1 MAPNRPSPEALLAAL
16 QQDASTRT
24 RQSLTLIHTICSE
37 QHASGS
43 KDFSVATIGKL
54 CSARGG
60 PSTQAIRNVSGEHY
74 RALLSAWASYGDGST
89 RKPPAR
95 AESGVA
101 DDVLGMIPD
110 AAVRALVGSFLAEN
124 RKLKAENMLLKK
136 QSNIVIDRRPTSA
149 LSGSPSPTD
158 VQVIP
163 PLTALM
169 PLEVDA
175 LRHAIS
181 DDLMKNMGWTVD
193 AKTGRVSKGGHAIF
207 RAGFV
212 TALKKVLEATRTLG

>member
-1 MAPNRPSPEALLAAL
+1 MLPNKPSPETLLTAL

-24 RQSLTLIHTICSE
+24 RQSLTLIHAICSE

-54 CSARGG
+54 SSGRGG
-60 PSTQAIRNVSGEHY
+60 PSPQAIRNVSGEHY
-74 RALLSAWASYGDGST
+74 RALLSAWASYANGAT

-95 AESGVA
+95 VESGVA
-101 DDVLGMIPD
+101 DDVLDMIPD

-124 RKLKAENMLLKK
+124 RKLKAENMLLKT
-136 QSNIVIDRRPTSA
+136 QSNVVIDRRPAIA
-149 LSGSPSPTD
+149 LSGSPASTV
-158 VQVIP
+158 VQVMP
-163 PLTALM
+163 PLSTLM

-181 DDLMKNMGWTVD
+181 DEQLTNMGWTVD
-193 AKTGRVSKGGHAIF
+193 AKTGRVSKGGRAVF
-207 RAGFV
+207 RAGFA
-212 TALKKVLEATRTLG
+212 TAIKKVLDAART

>member
-1 MAPNRPSPEALLAAL
+1 MSPTKPSPEILLAAL

-54 CSARGG
+54 SSGRGG
-60 PSTQAIRNVSGEHY
+60 PSPQAIRNVSGEHY
-74 RALLSAWASYGDGST
+74 RALLSAWANYADGAV

-101 DDVLGMIPD
+101 DDVLDMIPD

-124 RKLKAENMLLKK
+124 RKLKAENMLLKTHA
-136 QSNIVIDRRPTSA
+136 NVVIDRRPASA
-149 LSGSPSPTD
+149 LSGLTSATV
-158 VQVIP
+158 VQVMQ
-163 PLTALM
+163 PLSTLM

-181 DDLMKNMGWTVD
+181 DEQLKNMGWTVD
-193 AKTGRVSKGGHAIF
+193 AKTGRISKGGHAVF
-207 RAGFV
+207 RAGFA
-212 TALKKVLEATRTLG
+212 TAIKKVLDAART

>member
-1 MAPNRPSPEALLAAL
+1 MLPNKPSPETLLAAL
-16 QQDASTRT
+16 QQNATTRT
-24 RQSLTLIHTICSE
+24 RQSLKLIHEICSE

-43 KDFSVATIGKL
+43 KDFSVATIGKQ
-54 CSARGG
+54 SSGRGG
-60 PSTQAIRNVSGEHY
+60 PSPQAIRNVSGVHY
-74 RALLSAWASYGDGST
+74 RALLSAWASYANGAT

-95 AESGVA
+95 VESGVA
-101 DDVLGMIPD
+101 DDVLDMIPD

-124 RKLKAENMLLKK
+124 RKLKAENMLLKT
-136 QSNIVIDRRPTSA
+136 QSNVVIDRRPA
-149 LSGSPSPTD
+149 IAPPGSPTSTV

-163 PLTALM
+163 PLSTLM

-181 DDLMKNMGWTVD
+181 DEQLKNMGWTVD

-212 TALKKVLEATRTLG
+212 TAINKVLDALKN

>member
-1 MAPNRPSPEALLAAL
+1 MAPTKPSPEVVLAAL

-24 RQSLTLIHTICSE
+24 RQSLMLIHTICGE

-43 KDFSVATIGKL
+43 KDFSVATIGKM
-54 CSARGG
+54 SSGRGG
-60 PSTQAIRNVSGEHY
+60 PSPQAIRNVSGAHY
-74 RALLSAWASYGDGST
+74 RALLSAWASYADGAT

-95 AESGVA
+95 VESGVA
-101 DDVLGMIPD
+101 DDVLDMIAD

-124 RKLKAENMLLKK
+124 RKLKAENMLLKT
-136 QSNIVIDRRPTSA
+136 QANVVIDRRPVSA
-149 LSGSPSPTD
+149 LSGLPSSTV

-163 PLTALM
+163 PLSILM

-181 DDLMKNMGWTVD
+181 DEQLKNMGWTVD
-193 AKTGRVSKGGHAIF
+193 AKTGRVSKGGHAVF
-207 RAGFV
+207 RAGFA
-212 TALKKVLEATRTLG
+212 TAIKKVLDAART

>member
-1 MAPNRPSPEALLAAL
+1 MSPSKPSPEALLAAL

-54 CSARGG
+54 SSGRGG
-60 PSTQAIRNVSGEHY
+60 PSPQAIRNASGEHY
-74 RALLSAWASYGDGST
+74 RALLSAWASYADGAT

-95 AESGVA
+95 VESGVA
-101 DDVLGMIPD
+101 DDVLDMIPD

-124 RKLKAENMLLKK
+124 RKLKAENMLLKT
-136 QSNIVIDRRPTSA
+136 QSNVVIDRRPANA
-149 LSGSPSPTD
+149 LSGSPSATV

-163 PLTALM
+163 PLTTLM

-181 DDLMKNMGWTVD
+181 DEQLKNMGWTVD
-193 AKTGRVSKGGHAIF
+193 AKTGRVSKGVHAVF
-207 RAGFV
+207 RAGFA
-212 TALKKVLEATRTLG
+212 TAIKKVLDAART

>member
-1 MAPNRPSPEALLAAL
+1 MSPSKPSPETLLAAL

-24 RQSLTLIHTICSE
+24 RQSLTLIHSICGE

-43 KDFSVATIGKL
+43 KDFSVATIGKM
-54 CSARGG
+54 SSGRGG
-60 PSTQAIRNVSGEHY
+60 PSPQAIRNVSGEHY
-74 RALLSAWASYGDGST
+74 RALLSAWASYADGAT

-95 AESGVA
+95 VESGVA
-101 DDVLGMIPD
+101 DDVLDMIAD

-124 RKLKAENMLLKK
+124 RKLKAENMLLKT
-136 QSNIVIDRRPTSA
+136 QANVVIDRRPVSA
-149 LSGSPSPTD
+149 LSGLPSSTV

-163 PLTALM
+163 PLSILM

-181 DDLMKNMGWTVD
+181 DEQLENMGWTVD
-193 AKTGRVSKGGHAIF
+193 AKTGRVSKGGRAVF
-207 RAGFV
+207 RAGFA
-212 TALKKVLEATRTLG
+212 TAIKKVLDAART

>member
-1 MAPNRPSPEALLAAL
+1 MVPNKPSPEVVLAAL

-24 RQSLTLIHTICSE
+24 RQSLTLIHAICSE
-37 QHASGS
+37 QHASGA

-54 CSARGG
+54 CSGRGG
-60 PSTQAIRNVSGEHY
+60 PSPQAIRNVSGEHY
-74 RALLSAWASYGDGST
+74 RALLSAWASYADGVT

-95 AESGVA
+95 VEPGVA
-101 DDVLGMIPD
+101 DDVLDMIPD

-124 RKLKAENMLLKK
+124 RKLKAENVLLKT
-136 QSNIVIDRRPTSA
+136 QATFVIDRRPASA
-149 LSGSPSPTD
+149 LSPSSTG

-163 PLTALM
+163 PLTTLM
-169 PLEVDA
+169 PLEVDS

-181 DDLMKNMGWTVD
+181 DELLKNMGWSVD
-193 AKTGRVSKGGHAIF
+193 ARTGRVSKGAHAIF

-212 TALKKVLEATRTLG
+212 TAIKKVLDAVKE

>member
-1 MAPNRPSPEALLAAL
+1 MSPSKPSPETLLAAL

-24 RQSLTLIHTICSE
+24 RQSLTLIHAICSE

-54 CSARGG
+54 SSGRGG
-60 PSTQAIRNVSGEHY
+60 PSPQAIRNVSGEHY
-74 RALLSAWASYGDGST
+74 RALLSAWASYADGVT

-95 AESGVA
+95 VESGVA
-101 DDVLGMIPD
+101 DDVLDMIPD

-124 RKLKAENMLLKK
+124 RKLKAENMLLKTHA
-136 QSNIVIDRRPTSA
+136 NVLIDRRPPSA
-149 LSGSPSPTD
+149 LSGSPSATV
-158 VQVIP
+158 VQVMP
-163 PLTALM
+163 PLSSLM

-181 DDLMKNMGWTVD
+181 DEQLKNMGWTIDV
-193 AKTGRVSKGGHAIF
+193 KTGRVSKGGHAVF
-207 RAGFV
+207 RAGFA
-212 TALKKVLEATRTLG
+212 TAIKKVLDATRT

>member
-1 MAPNRPSPEALLAAL
+1 MAPNKPSPEAVLAAL

-24 RQSLTLIHTICSE
+24 RQSLTLIHAICSE
-37 QHASGS
+37 QHASGN

-54 CSARGG
+54 SSGRGG
-60 PSTQAIRNVSGEHY
+60 PAPQAIRNVAGAHY
-74 RALLSAWASYGDGST
+74 RALLGAWASYAEGAT

-95 AESGVA
+95 AEAGVA

-110 AAVRALVGSFLAEN
+110 AAVRAIVGSFLAEN
-124 RKLKAENMLLKK
+124 RKLKAENMLLKT
-136 QSNIVIDRRPTSA
+136 QANVVIDRRPVSVMSA
-149 LSGSPSPTD
+149 SQSSTR
-158 VQVIP
+158 VQVVS
-163 PLTALM
+163 PLSTLM

-175 LRHAIS
+175 LLHSIS
-181 DDLMKNMGWTVD
+181 DELLKNMGWTVD

-212 TALKKVLEATRTLG
+212 TAITKVLDAVRN

>member
-1 MAPNRPSPEALLAAL
+1 MAPTKPSPEVVLAAL

-24 RQSLTLIHTICSE
+24 RQSLMLIHTICGE

-43 KDFSVATIGKL
+43 KDFSVATIGKM
-54 CSARGG
+54 SSGRGG
-60 PSTQAIRNVSGEHY
+60 PSPQAIRNVSGAHY
-74 RALLSAWASYGDGST
+74 RALLSAWASYADGAT

-95 AESGVA
+95 VESGVA
-101 DDVLGMIPD
+101 DDVLDMIAD

-124 RKLKAENMLLKK
+124 RKLKAENMLLKT
-136 QSNIVIDRRPTSA
+136 QANVVIDRRPVSA
-149 LSGSPSPTD
+149 LSGLPSSTV

-163 PLTALM
+163 PLSILM

-181 DDLMKNMGWTVD
+181 DEQLKNMGWTVD
-193 AKTGRVSKGGHAIF
+193 AKTGRVSKGGHAVF
-207 RAGFV
+207 RAGFA
-212 TALKKVLEATRTLG
+212 TAIKKVLDATRT

>member
-1 MAPNRPSPEALLAAL
+1 MSPAKPSPEALLAAL

-24 RQSLTLIHTICSE
+24 RQSLTLINAICSE

-54 CSARGG
+54 SSGRGG
-60 PSTQAIRNVSGEHY
+60 PSPQAIRNVSGEHY
-74 RALLSAWASYGDGST
+74 RALLSAWASYADGAT

-95 AESGVA
+95 VESGVA
-101 DDVLGMIPD
+101 DDVLDMIPD

-124 RKLKAENMLLKK
+124 RKLKAENMLLKT
-136 QSNIVIDRRPTSA
+136 QANVVIDRRPPIA
-149 LSGSPSPTD
+149 LSGAPTSTV
-158 VQVIP
+158 VQVMP
-163 PLTALM
+163 PLSTLM

-181 DDLMKNMGWTVD
+181 DEQLKNMGWTVD
-193 AKTGRVSKGGHAIF
+193 AKTGRVSKGAHAVF
-207 RAGFV
+207 RAGFA
-212 TALKKVLEATRTLG
+212 TAIKKVLDATRT

>member
-1 MAPNRPSPEALLAAL
+1 MLPSKPSPETLLAAL
-16 QQDASTRT
+16 QQNATTRT
-24 RQSLTLIHTICSE
+24 RQSLTLIHEICSE

-54 CSARGG
+54 SSGRGG
-60 PSTQAIRNVSGEHY
+60 PSPQAIRNVSGEHY
-74 RALLSAWASYGDGST
+74 RALLSAWASYADGAT

-95 AESGVA
+95 VESGLA
-101 DDVLGMIPD
+101 DDVLDMIPD

-124 RKLKAENMLLKK
+124 RKLKAENMLLKT
-136 QSNIVIDRRPTSA
+136 QSNVVIDRRPAIA
-149 LSGSPSPTD
+149 LSGSPTSTV

-163 PLTALM
+163 PLSTLM

-181 DDLMKNMGWTVD
+181 DELLKNMGWTVD
-193 AKTGRVSKGGHAIF
+193 VRTGRVSKGGHAIF

-212 TALKKVLEATRTLG
+212 TAINKVLDALKN

>member
-1 MAPNRPSPEALLAAL
+1 MLPNKPSPETLLAAL

-24 RQSLTLIHTICSE
+24 RQSLTLIFDICSE

-54 CSARGG
+54 SSGRGG
-60 PSTQAIRNVSGEHY
+60 PSPQAIRNVSGEHY
-74 RALLSAWASYGDGST
+74 RALLSAWASYADGAT

-95 AESGVA
+95 EESGVA
-101 DDVLGMIPD
+101 DDVLDMIPD

-124 RKLKAENMLLKK
+124 RKLKAENMLLKT
-136 QSNIVIDRRPTSA
+136 QANVVIDRRPAIA
-149 LSGSPSPTD
+149 LSGSPASTV
-158 VQVIP
+158 VQVMP
-163 PLTALM
+163 PLSTLM

-181 DDLMKNMGWTVD
+181 DEQLTNMGWTVD
-193 AKTGRVSKGGHAIF
+193 TKTGRVSKGD
-207 RAGFV
+207 RANKPTSCGV
-212 TALKKVLEATRTLG
+212 

>member
-1 MAPNRPSPEALLAAL
+1 MSTTKPSPETLLASL

-24 RQSLTLIHTICSE
+24 RQSLTLIHSICGE

-43 KDFSVATIGKL
+43 KDFSVATIGKM
-54 CSARGG
+54 SSGRGG
-60 PSTQAIRNVSGEHY
+60 PSPQAIRNVSGEHY
-74 RALLSAWASYGDGST
+74 RALLSAWASYADGAT

-95 AESGVA
+95 VEYGVA
-101 DDVLGMIPD
+101 DDVLDMIAD

-124 RKLKAENMLLKK
+124 RKLKAENMLLKT
-136 QSNIVIDRRPTSA
+136 QANVVIDRRPVSA
-149 LSGSPSPTD
+149 LSGLPSSTV

-163 PLTALM
+163 PLSILM

-181 DDLMKNMGWTVD
+181 DEQLENMGWTVD
-193 AKTGRVSKGGHAIF
+193 AKTGRVSKGGRAVF
-207 RAGFV
+207 RAGFA
-212 TALKKVLEATRTLG
+212 TAIKKVLDAART

>member
-1 MAPNRPSPEALLAAL
+1 MSPNKPSPETLLAAL

-24 RQSLTLIHTICSE
+24 RQSLTLIHAICSE

-54 CSARGG
+54 SSGRGG
-60 PSTQAIRNVSGEHY
+60 PSPQAIRNVSGEHY
-74 RALLSAWASYGDGST
+74 RALLSAWAGYADGAN

-95 AESGVA
+95 VESGVA
-101 DDVLGMIPD
+101 DDVLDMIPD

-124 RKLKAENMLLKK
+124 RKLKAENMLLKT
-136 QSNIVIDRRPTSA
+136 QSNVVIDRRPAIA
-149 LSGSPSPTD
+149 LSGSPASTV
-158 VQVIP
+158 VQVMP
-163 PLTALM
+163 PLSTLM

-181 DDLMKNMGWTVD
+181 DEQLTNMGWTVD
-193 AKTGRVSKGGHAIF
+193 AKTGRVSKGGRAVF
-207 RAGFV
+207 RAGFA
-212 TALKKVLEATRTLG
+212 TAIKKVLDAART

>member
-1 MAPNRPSPEALLAAL
+1 MSQNKPSPETLLAAL

-24 RQSLTLIHTICSE
+24 RQSLTLIFDICSE

-54 CSARGG
+54 SSGRGG
-60 PSTQAIRNVSGEHY
+60 PSPQAIRNVSGEHY
-74 RALLSAWASYGDGST
+74 RALLSAWASYADGAT

-95 AESGVA
+95 VESGVA
-101 DDVLGMIPD
+101 DDVLDMIPD

-124 RKLKAENMLLKK
+124 RKLKAENMLLKT
-136 QSNIVIDRRPTSA
+136 QANVVIDRRPAIA
-149 LSGSPSPTD
+149 LSGSPASTV
-158 VQVIP
+158 VQVMP
-163 PLTALM
+163 PLSTLM

-181 DDLMKNMGWTVD
+181 DEQLKNMGWTVD
-193 AKTGRVSKGGHAIF
+193 AKTGRVSKGGRAVF
-207 RAGFV
+207 RAGFA
-212 TALKKVLEATRTLG
+212 TAIKKVLDAART